1 MIRYATPL
9 LALMVLAAC
18 DPQATVDDAV
28 RRTAGDVV
36 YAVVSRD
43 MPAAPAR
50 AATECILQAATM
62 PEIRGLARDVGVEA
76 GTQTKENIRNLA
88 RRPATQACFAASGV
102 PPVT

>member
-1 MIRYATPL
+1 MKHAL
-9 LALMVLAAC
+9 LLTMTALTLAAC
-18 DPQATVDDAV
+18 DPQAAIDGAV

-62 PEIRGLARDVGVEA
+62 PEINGLARDVGVEA
-76 GTQTKENIRNLA
+76 GSQTKENIRNLSL
-88 RRPATQACFAASGV
+88 RPATQACFAASGV
-102 PPVT
+102 PPVR